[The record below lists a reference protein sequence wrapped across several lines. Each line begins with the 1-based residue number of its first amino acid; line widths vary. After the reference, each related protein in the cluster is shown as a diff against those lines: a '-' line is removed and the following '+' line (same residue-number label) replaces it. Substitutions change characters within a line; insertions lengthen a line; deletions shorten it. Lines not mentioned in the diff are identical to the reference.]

1 MSSGARGTTSDRD
14 DLDDMLDAWRRVRPA
29 TDVEA
34 MEIVPRILRLAY
46 LWDEA
51 VQRLTMSF
59 GLQRGWLD
67 VLSAL
72 RRTGPPHRLPATRLA
87 RSVLLSSGGMTA
99 RLDRMEEARFIRRRP
114 DPHDRRGVLVELTP
128 RGKDTAEKII
138 DAQRDHYEPVLSVLT
153 RSERKAFADMLRR
166 QLVAFERSGERT
178 RSKT

>member
-1 MSSGARGTTSDRD
+1 MPLEVRGGEQDH
-14 DLDDMLDAWRRVRPA
+14 LGEMLDSWRRARPE

-46 LWDEA
+46 LWDQF
-51 VQRLTMSF
+51 VQELTSSC

-99 RLDRMEEARFIRRRP
+99 RLDRMEEAGFVRRLP
-114 DPHDRRGVLVELTP
+114 DPSDRRGVLVALT
-128 RGKDTAEKII
+128 RKGKDVAERVI
-138 DAQRDHYEPVLSVLT
+138 DAQRTHHEPVLSVLT
-153 RSERKAFADMLRR
+153 HAERKLFADM
-166 QLVAFERSGERT
+166 
-178 RSKT
+178 